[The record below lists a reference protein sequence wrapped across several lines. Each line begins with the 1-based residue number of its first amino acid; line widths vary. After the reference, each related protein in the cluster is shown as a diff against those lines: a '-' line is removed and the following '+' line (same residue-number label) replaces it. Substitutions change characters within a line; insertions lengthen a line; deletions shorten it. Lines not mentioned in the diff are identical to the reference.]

1 MRGIISVGNHFCSYF
16 SAIEP
21 NSDIL
26 EYAGGIKPK
35 FITYLDVILAVN
47 KSSHRRCLVKMM
59 FLKVSLPSQK
69 NQPLLGSLFNK
80 FASLKACNFIQKRL
94 QHSCF

>member
-47 KSSHRRCLVKMM
+47 KSSRRRCLVKMM
-59 FLKVSLPSQK
+59 FLKISLHSPK
-69 NQPLLGSLFNK
+69 
-80 FASLKACNFIQKRL
+80 KRTFVGL
-94 QHSCF
+94 SF